1 MKKLVS
7 GVYVSCSGLNCDSSL
22 PSASSGQ
29 AAREVRVSYIA
40 ESTLFGRLY
49 GNVVRDSE
57 GEVFKMYLDYAQANE
72 DIIEMYQDIIKLR
85 QKVLADNVKLSEY
98 GRGSGVEFVAAKVKV
113 SEARIQLA
121 RLEGQQDVVI
131 VELRNIVKL
140 YTELKEAL
148 EKEVK
153 IGQRSNVY
161 VDEMEIRLLEA
172 KIRLARAIQ
181 EKE

>member
-1 MKKLVS
+1 MIMRNQAIKKLTCSAVMIVWMAALTGCVS
-7 GVYVSCSGLNCDSSL
+7 SQSV
-22 PSASSGQ
+22 Q
-29 AAREVRVSYIA
+29 
-40 ESTLFGRLY
+40 ESPVTD
-49 GNVVRDSE
+49 N
-57 GEVFKMYLDYAQANE
+57 AQVND
-72 DIIEMYQDIIKLR
+72 DIIEMYQDLIKLR
-85 QKVLADNVKLSEY
+85 QKVLADIVKLSDY
-98 GRGSGVEFVAAKVKV
+98 GRVTAVEFVDAKVKV

-148 EKEVK
+148 EGEIKA
-153 IGQRSNVY
+153 GQRENVY
-161 VDEMEIRLLEA
+161 EMEIRLLEA

>member
-1 MKKLVS
+1 MRNQAIKKLTCSAVMIVWMTALTGCVS
-7 GVYVSCSGLNCDSSL
+7 SQSVPEAPVTDN
-22 PSASSGQ
+22 
-29 AAREVRVSYIA
+29 
-40 ESTLFGRLY
+40 
-49 GNVVRDSE
+49 
-57 GEVFKMYLDYAQANE
+57 AQANE

-98 GRGSGVEFVAAKVKV
+98 GRGSGVEFVDAKVKV

-121 RLEGQQDVVI
+121 RFEGQQDVVI

-148 EKEVK
+148 EVEIKA
-153 IGQRSNVY
+153 GQRSNVY

-172 KIRLARAIQ
+172 KIRLVRAIQ
-181 EKE
+181 EKNKDRL

>member
-1 MKKLVS
+1 MRNQAIKKLTCSAVMIVWMAALTGCVS
-7 GVYVSCSGLNCDSSL
+7 SQSV
-22 PSASSGQ
+22 Q
-29 AAREVRVSYIA
+29 
-40 ESTLFGRLY
+40 ESPVTD
-49 GNVVRDSE
+49 N
-57 GEVFKMYLDYAQANE
+57 AQVND
-72 DIIEMYQDIIKLR
+72 DIIEMYQDLIKLR
-85 QKVLADNVKLSEY
+85 QKVLADIVKLSDY
-98 GRGSGVEFVAAKVKV
+98 GRVTAVEFVDAKVKV

-148 EKEVK
+148 EGEIKA
-153 IGQRSNVY
+153 GQRENVY
-161 VDEMEIRLLEA
+161 EMEIRLLEA